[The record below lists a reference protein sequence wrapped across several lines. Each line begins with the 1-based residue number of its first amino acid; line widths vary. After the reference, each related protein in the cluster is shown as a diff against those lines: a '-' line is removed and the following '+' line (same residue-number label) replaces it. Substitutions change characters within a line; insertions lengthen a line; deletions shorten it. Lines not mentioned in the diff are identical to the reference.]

1 MKKAIF
7 YLCPTVF
14 IMTIP
19 VLIFM
24 IFNNAVSL
32 KYETWELEDCV
43 SLVSGQDL
51 CMIEKILLLLILF
64 CIISIILL
72 IKFRKKFLK

>member
-1 MKKAIF
+1 MKKVFF
-7 YLCPTVF
+7 YFITPLF

-19 VLIFM
+19 VLVFM

-32 KYETWELEDCV
+32 KYETREMDDCI
-43 SLVSGQDL
+43 SLVSGQNL
-51 CMIEKILLLLILF
+51 CIIEKVLLFLVLF
-64 CIISIILL
+64 CIINIILL